1 MAYNECVNHL
11 HMESVMSHRIN
22 VILDDQVWESL
33 GQLPKGERS
42 RLINNAIAR
51 ELLRQQRQRAM
62 EEMDRLR
69 KTPRLTKETAEE
81 LVRRDRERDQ

>member
-1 MAYNECVNHL
+1 
-11 HMESVMSHRIN
+11 MSHRIN
-22 VILDDQVWESL
+22 VILDDEVWESL

>member
-1 MAYNECVNHL
+1 
-11 HMESVMSHRIN
+11 MSHRIN
-22 VILDDQVWESL
+22 VILDDKVWESL

>member
-1 MAYNECVNHL
+1 
-11 HMESVMSHRIN
+11 MELVMSHRIN
-22 VILDDQVWESL
+22 VILDDEVWKSL

-81 LVRRDRERDQ
+81 LVRRDRERD

>member
-1 MAYNECVNHL
+1 
-11 HMESVMSHRIN
+11 MEPVMSHRIN
-22 VILDDQVWESL
+22 VILDNEVWESL
-33 GQLPKGERS
+33 SQLPKGERS

>member
-1 MAYNECVNHL
+1 
-11 HMESVMSHRIN
+11 MSHRIN
-22 VILDDQVWESL
+22 VILDDEVWGSL
-33 GQLPKGERS
+33 SQLPKGERS

-51 ELLRQQRQRAM
+51 ELLHQQRRRAM

-69 KTPRLTKETAEE
+69 NTPRLTKETAEE

>member
-1 MAYNECVNHL
+1 
-11 HMESVMSHRIN
+11 MESVMSHRIN
-22 VILDDQVWESL
+22 VILDDKVWESL

>member
-1 MAYNECVNHL
+1 
-11 HMESVMSHRIN
+11 MESVMSHRIN
-22 VILDDQVWESL
+22 VILDDEVWESL

-81 LVRRDRERDQ
+81 LVRRDRKRDQ

>member
-1 MAYNECVNHL
+1 
-11 HMESVMSHRIN
+11 MSRRIN
-22 VILDDQVWESL
+22 VILDDEVWESL
-33 GQLPKGERS
+33 SQLPKGERS

-51 ELLRQQRQRAM
+51 ELLHQQRRRAM

>member
-1 MAYNECVNHL
+1 
-11 HMESVMSHRIN
+11 MESVMSHRIN

>member
-1 MAYNECVNHL
+1 
-11 HMESVMSHRIN
+11 MESVMSHRIN
-22 VILDDQVWESL
+22 VILDDEVWESL

>member
-1 MAYNECVNHL
+1 
-11 HMESVMSHRIN
+11 MSHRIN
-22 VILDDQVWESL
+22 VILDDEVWESL
-33 GQLPKGERS
+33 SQLPKGERS

-81 LVRRDRERDQ
+81 LVRMDRERDQ